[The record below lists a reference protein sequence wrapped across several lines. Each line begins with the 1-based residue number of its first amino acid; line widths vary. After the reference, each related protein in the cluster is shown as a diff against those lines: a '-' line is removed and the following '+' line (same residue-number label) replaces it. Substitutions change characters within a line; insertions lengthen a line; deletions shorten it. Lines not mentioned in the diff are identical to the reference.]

1 MRNHEINKEKLEI
14 LINKYSTE
22 EKKENLINI
31 LKNNFSPKYIF
42 HELSD
47 SNMTKED
54 RKIYWDIIGDYI

>member
-1 MRNHEINKEKLEI
+1 MRNHEKNKVKLEI
-14 LINKYSTE
+14 LINKYSAE
-22 EKKENLINI
+22 DKKENLINI

-47 SNMTKED
+47 LNMTEED